1 MERIGVHSYHAG
13 PFIEAALAS
22 KCCDIRGIYSHLA
35 CADDP
40 GNPATARQ
48 VVDEGDVNE
57 AYVFADA
64 YQAPAVFICVN
75 NQWAISE
82 PVELQSR
89 VPLYQRAWGFGIPSV
104 RVDGNDVLAMQSVTN
119 WALARARAGQG
130 PTFIEAYTYRMGAH
144 TTSDDPTKYRE
155 SSQAEAWRRKDPL
168 NRTQAWLRASGV
180 WDDAQQA
187 RLDQEAEGFGAEVRA
202 AVDRVQAPRLDEV
215 FDRVYARPT
224 ADLTAQRAQA
234 LREAGR

>member
-1 MERIGVHSYHAG
+1 
-13 PFIEAALAS
+13 
-22 KCCDIRGIYSHLA
+22 
-35 CADDP
+35 
-40 GNPATARQ
+40 
-48 VVDEGDVNE
+48 
-57 AYVFADA
+57 
-64 YQAPAVFICVN
+64 
-75 NQWAISE
+75 
-82 PVELQSR
+82 
-89 VPLYQRAWGFGIPSV
+89 
-104 RVDGNDVLAMQSVTN
+104 
-119 WALARARAGQG
+119 
-130 PTFIEAYTYRMGAH
+130 MGAH